1 MSQENVE
8 VVRKLWEAVNRRDVE
23 SFIVCLD
30 PSFAFRSA
38 IVGAVEGKVH
48 RGHDGARSWLASS
61 AESFEEITFEGTDYR
76 DLGERVLALGLT
88 RARGRGSSVEL
99 ESPTGWLCTM
109 RDGKVLRIDGF
120 LSREEALEAAGMS
133 E

>member
-8 VVRKLWEAVNRRDVE
+8 IVRRLWDAVNRRDAE
-23 SFIVCLD
+23 RFIACLD
-30 PSFAFRSA
+30 PELEFRSA
-38 IVGAVEGKVH
+38 IVGVVEGKVH
-48 RGHDGARSWLASS
+48 RGHDGARGWLASS

-76 DLGERVLALGLT
+76 DFGDRVLALGLT

-99 ESPTGWLCTM
+99 ESPTGWLCTV
-109 RDGKVLRIDGF
+109 RAGKVLKIDGF
-120 LSREEALEAAGMS
+120 LSRDEALKAAGLP